1 MKRNCN
7 SILDKEFFE
16 VTSEC
21 MNENISS
28 DEDTN
33 FKTEEENSK
42 EESKPMCT

>member
-1 MKRNCN
+1 
-7 SILDKEFFE
+7 
-16 VTSEC
+16 

-42 EESKPMCT
+42 EESKPMCTW